1 MMNKR
6 GFIWAGFLL
15 TTLFAGLLE
24 LLRYLYFEEAMPAA
38 VTHGISG
45 GSVGAI
51 LVFTL
56 GTLGRTKPQSLQ
68 QTQELIDLHAGTE
81 RRNTQFTALSNAA
94 FAMTSELS
102 SEAVFQQVIDLAR
115 EVASARYSALAVLD
129 ENGQV
134 EAFLTSG
141 ITTEERARL
150 GQPPTMKQ
158 GLLAVPLQT
167 GHLLRVPSIGE
178 HPRSVGF
185 PEGHPPMERFLGVP
199 VVSKGKTVGQ
209 LYLTNEA
216 SEPEFSSED
225 EEIMTLFARQAAVA
239 IENARLYRQ
248 VQTLAI
254 LEERERIA
262 RDLHDS
268 VIQSLYA
275 LGLRL
280 ENVVQTTH
288 DIPKQVA
295 DQLSYSVDKLDEVI
309 RDLRNNILGLNPQ
322 VYYGKRLNQGLEDL
336 LTELQLN
343 AFVNVNLSLPED
355 LDEPL
360 SSSHRLELL
369 QVMREA
375 MTNIL
380 KHAQARKV
388 TVKGTRD
395 DGLIKLTVTDD
406 GKGFDP
412 QQERSLE
419 RQGLRN
425 MDIRVQRVGGWLE
438 VDSALG
444 TGTTI
449 SVNIPITEADAK
461 G

>member
-1 MMNKR
+1 MRNNR
-6 GFIWAGFLL
+6 IVWAGFTL
-15 TTLFAGLLE
+15 TALFAGMLE
-24 LLRYLYFEEAMPAA
+24 LLRYLFFDDALPAG
-38 VTHGISG
+38 VTHGIAG
-45 GSVGAI
+45 GSVGGA
-51 LVFTL
+51 LLLFTL
-56 GTLGRTKPQSLQ
+56 GMLEILGKS
-68 QTQELIDLHAGTE
+68 QTETRELVDLHVGAE
-81 RRNTQFTALSNAA
+81 RRNTQFAALSDAS

-129 ENGQV
+129 ESGQV

-141 ITTEERARL
+141 ITTEERSRL
-150 GQPPTMKQ
+150 GHPPTMKR
-158 GLLAVPLQT
+158 GLLAVPMQT
-167 GHLLRVPSIGE
+167 GHLLRVPSIGA
-178 HPRSVGF
+178 HSRSVGF

-199 VVSKGKTVGQ
+199 VVSKGRTIGQ

-216 SEPEFSSED
+216 SEPEFSPED

-280 ENVVQTTH
+280 ENVVRTTN
-288 DIPKQVA
+288 DIPGQVA

-322 VYYGKRLNQGLEDL
+322 VYYGKRLNQGIEDL

-343 AFVNVNLSLPED
+343 ALLNVDLAITDN

-360 SSSHRLELL
+360 SSGHRMELL

-380 KHAQARKV
+380 KHAQAQNVSVEGSSNNGLIRL
-388 TVKGTRD
+388 TVKD
-395 DGLIKLTVTDD
+395 DGR
-406 GKGFDP
+406 GFNP
-412 QQERSLE
+412 LLPRSEE

-438 VDSALG
+438 VESALG
-444 TGTTI
+444 AGTAI
-449 SVNIPITEADAK
+449 SVNIPITEAAAQ

>member
-1 MMNKR
+1 MDNR
-6 GFIWAGFLL
+6 RFIWTGFLL
-15 TTLFAGLLE
+15 ITLFAGLLE
-24 LLRYLYFEEAMPAA
+24 LLRYLYFEDALPAG
-38 VTHGISG
+38 VTHGIAG
-45 GSVGAI
+45 GSVGGA
-51 LVFTL
+51 LLLFTL
-56 GTLGRTKPQSLQ
+56 GMLEILGRTQSE
-68 QTQELIDLHAGTE
+68 TQELIGLHAGAE
-81 RRNTQFTALSNAA
+81 RRNTQFTALSNAS

-141 ITTEERARL
+141 ITTEARARL
-150 GQPPTMKQ
+150 GQPPTMKK
-158 GLLAVPLQT
+158 GLLAVPMQT
-167 GHLLRVPSIGE
+167 GHLLRVPSIGK

-185 PEGHPPMERFLGVP
+185 PKGHPPMERFLGVP
-199 VVSKGKTVGQ
+199 VVSKGRTVGQ

-225 EEIMTLFARQAAVA
+225 EEVMILFARQAAVA
-239 IENARLYRQ
+239 IDNARLYRQ
-248 VQTLAI
+248 VQTLAM

-280 ENVVQTTH
+280 ENVVNTTH
-288 DIPKQVA
+288 DIPKQVSE
-295 DQLSYSVDKLDEVI
+295 QLSYSVDKLDEVI
-309 RDLRNNILGLNPQ
+309 RDLRSNILGLNPQ

-343 AFVNVNLSLPED
+343 AFVNVNLALPED

-360 SSSHRLELL
+360 SSSHRMELL
-369 QVMREA
+369 QVMKEA

-380 KHAQARKV
+380 KHAQAQNVSVEGANMK
-388 TVKGTRD
+388 
-395 DGLIKLTVTDD
+395 GLIKLTIKDD

-412 QQERSLE
+412 QLPRSEE

-425 MDIRVQRVGGWLE
+425 MDIRVQRAGGWLE
-438 VDSALG
+438 IDSAVGAG
-444 TGTTI
+444 TVI
-449 SVNIPITEADAK
+449 SVNIPVTAVVAE